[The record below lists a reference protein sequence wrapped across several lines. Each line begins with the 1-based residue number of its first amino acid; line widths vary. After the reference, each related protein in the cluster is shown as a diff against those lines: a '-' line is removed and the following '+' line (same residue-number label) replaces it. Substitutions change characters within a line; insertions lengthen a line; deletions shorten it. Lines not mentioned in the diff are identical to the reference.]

1 MTVSILG
8 MKYKLSY
15 ETSEQMKG
23 ELGMCTPWKLDI
35 RINKE
40 APGPQ
45 QEETLIH
52 EVLHCISDELVLEL
66 NEETI
71 QRLSA
76 GLHSCGCRVRVD
88 K

>member
-8 MKYKLSY
+8 MRYNVSY

-35 RINKE
+35 RINKD
-40 APGPQ
+40 APDPQ
-45 QEETLIH
+45 KEETLLH
-52 EVLHCISDELVLEL
+52 EALHCISDELVLDLGED
-66 NEETI
+66 TI
-71 QRLSA
+71 QRLAA
-76 GLHSCGCRVRVD
+76 GLHSCGCRVRVE

>member
-8 MKYKLSY
+8 MKYKVSY
-15 ETSEQMKG
+15 ETNEQMKG

-40 APGPQ
+40 APLPQ
-45 QEETLIH
+45 QEETLVH
-52 EVLHCISDELVLEL
+52 EALHCISDELLL
-66 NEETI
+66 NLDEETI
-71 QRLSA
+71 QRLAA

>member
-8 MKYKLSY
+8 MRYNVSY

-40 APGPQ
+40 APDPQ
-45 QEETLIH
+45 KEETLLH
-52 EVLHCISDELVLEL
+52 EALPEIPG
-66 NEETI
+66 
-71 QRLSA
+71 A
-76 GLHSCGCRVRVD
+76 GFPARRGTDLTKRRAWENMGPWNR
-88 K
+88 

>member
-8 MKYKLSY
+8 MRYNVSY

-40 APGPQ
+40 APDPQ
-45 QEETLIH
+45 KEETLLH
-52 EVLHCISDELVLEL
+52 EALHCISDELVLDLGED
-66 NEETI
+66 TI
-71 QRLSA
+71 QRLAA
-76 GLHSCGCRVRVD
+76 GLHS
-88 K
+88 